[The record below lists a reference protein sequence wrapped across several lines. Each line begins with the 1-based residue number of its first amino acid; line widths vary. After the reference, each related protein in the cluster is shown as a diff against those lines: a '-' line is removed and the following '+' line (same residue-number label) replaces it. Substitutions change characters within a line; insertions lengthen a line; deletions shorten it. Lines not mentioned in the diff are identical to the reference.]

1 VVGLGSLV
9 VFWLRKLFDDKHA
22 GLPIE
27 INMSFSSTTL
37 FLVYL
42 RYRKIFTAANLLQGN
57 LIPCGWSDITTEK
70 TKSLTNEV
78 INLVC
83 SILMYDL
90 MVQLKTS
97 DIISI
102 MKYYFLV
109 AERKPFDKDQ
119 LSLYICCQGQAYKY
133 NEHRGK
139 LE

>member
-1 VVGLGSLV
+1 VLGLGSLV
-9 VFWLRKLFDDKHA
+9 VFWFRKLFDDKHA

-97 DIISI
+97 DII
-102 MKYYFLV
+102 FLWLKENHLTRINYLYTYV
-109 AERKPFDKDQ
+109 VKDK
-119 LSLYICCQGQAYKY
+119 LSTMNI
-133 NEHRGK
+133 E
-139 LE
+139 ES

>member
-27 INMSFSSTTL
+27 INMSVSSTTL
-37 FLVYL
+37 FLVNT
-42 RYRKIFTAANLLQGN
+42 TAANLLQGN
-57 LIPCGWSDITTEK
+57 LIPCGCSDNTTEK

-97 DIISI
+97 DII
-102 MKYYFLV
+102 FLWLKENHLTRINYLYTYV
-109 AERKPFDKDQ
+109 AKDK
-119 LSLYICCQGQAYKY
+119 LSTMNI
-133 NEHRGK
+133 E
-139 LE
+139 ES